1 MTNEEIIKRIKI
13 LLNGVDREM
22 KKHYKREE
30 NREKKLNELYK
41 KIEFWSNKLIENN

>member
-22 KKHYKREE
+22 KKYYKIEA
-30 NREKKLNELYK
+30 NREKKLNTLYK